1 MKKFVL
7 ALLLGF
13 MVAGCQ
19 AQNDQRKSNDD
30 MAEKKTDSLTVDKPK
45 ISWKVDKKYDEE
57 GNVIGYDSIYSYT
70 YDNLKNLPKEMNLDS
85 IMNSMK
91 FFSHGNLSTFFE
103 DRDLSPFFDKDS
115 ILNES
120 PFFDD
125 FFERQ
130 GANNFS
136 DMQELF
142 QQMDS
147 LQKMM
152 MEKHRNFKP
161 DKIGSKSKI

>member
-7 ALLLGF
+7 ALLSGF
-13 MVAGCQ
+13 MVSGCQ

-30 MAEKKTDSLTVDKPK
+30 MAEKKTDSLSVDKPK
-45 ISWKVDKKYDEE
+45 ICWKVDKKYDDE
-57 GNVIGYDSIYSYT
+57 GNAIGYDSIYSYS
-70 YDNLKNLPKEMNLDS
+70 YDNLRNMPKEMNLDS

-91 FFSHGNLSTFFE
+91 FFSNGNLSTYMD
-103 DRDLSPFFDKDS
+103 DRDLSHFFDKDS
-115 ILNES
+115 ILNEN

-125 FFERQ
+125 FFKRQ

-161 DKIGSKSKI
+161 DKTESKSQI